1 MKTTDPK
8 EKMLNE
14 IARTNANGAFI
25 VPEGI
30 EIITGDVTYPSDLRK
45 LILPESVKSVERLAF
60 QGCTTLESVEG
71 GNISKIGAYSFSGC
85 TSLNRFDF
93 VHNCEIGNGAFSE
106 CAFTN
111 LSFENCKLQSK
122 AFESCKRLKCVIMDE
137 STTAEY
143 DTFDECTAIES
154 FIYSGKEYEAFCIK
168 GTCLIIKE
176 RYIVDGIDVIEAMRP
191 DDLSNPTTRIFVCSK
206 DGVWESDNNI
216 RGCIRKLERKIG
228 ISSLYSE

>member
-1 MKTTDPK
+1 
-8 EKMLNE
+8 MLNE

-85 TSLNRFDF
+85 TSLSRFDF

-111 LSFENCKLQSK
+111 LSFENCRLQSK
-122 AFESCKRLKCVIMDE
+122 AFESCKRLKRVVMDE

-176 RYIVDGIDVIEAMRP
+176 RYIVDGIDVIEAMHP